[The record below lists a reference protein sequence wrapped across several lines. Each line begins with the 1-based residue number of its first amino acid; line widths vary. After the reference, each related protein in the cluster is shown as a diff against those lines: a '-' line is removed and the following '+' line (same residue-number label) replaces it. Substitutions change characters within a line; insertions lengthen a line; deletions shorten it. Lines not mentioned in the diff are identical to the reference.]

1 MTKLIMGHRDRL
13 IARYE
18 VNVKPPPPFLE
29 ELENQ
34 NGTLVI
40 NNFPYPD

>member
-18 VNVKPPPPFLE
+18 VNVKPPLPFLE
-29 ELENQ
+29 ELENKKWYLGNKQ
-34 NGTLVI
+34 FSLS
-40 NNFPYPD
+40 